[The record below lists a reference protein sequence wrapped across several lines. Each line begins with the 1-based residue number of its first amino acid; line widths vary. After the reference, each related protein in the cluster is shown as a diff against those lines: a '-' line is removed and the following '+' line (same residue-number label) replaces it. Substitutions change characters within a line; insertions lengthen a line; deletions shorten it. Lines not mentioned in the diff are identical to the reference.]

1 DSLRQ
6 TGQEMRWFAP
16 QFPVIDDSYDSGMIA
31 KADYWDLIAA
41 IDQLGL
47 DSITVYSK
55 SRVSDFR
62 GDRSG
67 LTTVVDWITLPNKQE
82 QEHIIDAFETSSG
95 LVKCLLVSATE
106 ERTSAEFQYVKD
118 IDKAVTRKST
128 AGEQVKLVN
137 QNTWITIRKPESTKV
152 SIWYDTEF
160 GFDAQYID
168 AAMKAYAGYMGVDI
182 EIIHKPAAEFDS
194 KELKEINVWLSEM
207 PPYDK
212 NRFSILYEPDEFT
225 RGLIRPTSG
234 QYRLTQRLNRNNV
247 FKADLASSL
256 FPVLYDISAISD
268 KIDSVDIRVL
278 SSSQRKPISISKTS
292 AKIERS
298 GAVPLLWI
306 LIVLVLLGERA
317 VSHWRKQ

>member
-1 DSLRQ
+1 MNVANPAYLWAFMGLIIPVAIHLWSRREGKIIKVGSIRYFPRSESKKSRSIRLNELVLLLLRSVLVSLLVFALAGLKMPADEVKKPAVLVDSEILRNGEYSELMDSLRQ

-16 QFPVIDDSYDSGMIA
+16 QFPVIDDSYDSGMIT

-67 LTTVVDWITLPNKQE
+67 LTTVVDWITLPNKQG

-106 ERTSAEFQYVKD
+106 ERTGTAFQYVKD

-137 QNTWITIRKPESTKV
+137 QNTWVTIRKPESTKV

-168 AAMKAYAGYMGVDI
+168 AAMKA
-182 EIIHKPAAEFDS
+182 
-194 KELKEINVWLSEM
+194 
-207 PPYDK
+207 
-212 NRFSILYEPDEFT
+212 
-225 RGLIRPTSG
+225 
-234 QYRLTQRLNRNNV
+234 
-247 FKADLASSL
+247 
-256 FPVLYDISAISD
+256 
-268 KIDSVDIRVL
+268 
-278 SSSQRKPISISKTS
+278 
-292 AKIERS
+292 
-298 GAVPLLWI
+298 
-306 LIVLVLLGERA
+306 
-317 VSHWRKQ
+317 